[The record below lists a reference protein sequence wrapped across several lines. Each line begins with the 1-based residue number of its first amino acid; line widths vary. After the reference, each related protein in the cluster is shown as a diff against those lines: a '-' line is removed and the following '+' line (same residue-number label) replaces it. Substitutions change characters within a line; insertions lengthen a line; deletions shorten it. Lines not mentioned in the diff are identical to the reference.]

1 MVTKPKGRK
10 RVRGIPELHDEL
22 KTRVNLSLTP
32 TGIEGLDTLAS
43 KWGLSRSELV
53 ERIGRGQ
60 ISLADRQDFTDGKNY
75 SNAERIT
82 ATEFADEFT
91 MSAIQ
96 SLSLN
101 QCQALPECPGAYLV
115 TDFEKYIYAG
125 RDSNLKR
132 RFMDE
137 RFLKQL
143 QNSLTPKS
151 SLIPG
156 ILWVECSDVR
166 ALPAIEQALITTF
179 HSMTTQISSVLHQAG
194 QARTS
199 RLVRRHVP
207 IEFPE
212 SQIKRQ

>member
-1 MVTKPKGRK
+1 MNCYQSVIMAKGRK
-10 RVRGIPELHDEL
+10 RVRGVPELHDEL

-53 ERIGRGQ
+53 EKIGRGH
-60 ISLADRQDFTDGKNY
+60 ISIADRQDFSDDKNY
-75 SNAERIT
+75 SNAELIT
-82 ATEFADEFT
+82 TTEFADEFT

-96 SLSLN
+96 SMQLN
-101 QCQALPECPGAYLV
+101 QCDELPECPGAYLV

-132 RFMDE
+132 RFMNE
-137 RFLKQL
+137 RFRKQL
-143 QNSLTPKS
+143 ENSLTPKS

-156 ILWVECSDVR
+156 ILWVECSEVR

-179 HSMTTQISSVLHQAG
+179 HSMTAQMPSLLHQAG
-194 QARTS
+194 QAHTS
-199 RLVRRHVP
+199 
-207 IEFPE
+207 
-212 SQIKRQ
+212 

>member
-1 MVTKPKGRK
+1 MVIMAKGRK
-10 RVRGIPELHDEL
+10 RVRGVPELHDEL

-32 TGIEGLDTLAS
+32 TGIEGLDILAS

-53 ERIGRGQ
+53 EKIGRGH
-60 ISLADRQDFTDGKNY
+60 ISIAERQDFSDGKNY
-75 SNAERIT
+75 SNAEVIT
-82 ATEFADEFT
+82 TTEFADEFT

-101 QCQALPECPGAYLV
+101 QCQALPECPGAFLV

-156 ILWVECSDVR
+156 ILWVECSNVR

-179 HSMTTQISSVLHQAG
+179 HNMTTQISSVLQQAG
-194 QARTS
+194 QAGTS
-199 RLVRRHVP
+199 RFIHRHIP
-207 IEFPE
+207 IELSE
-212 SQIKRQ
+212 

>member
-1 MVTKPKGRK
+1 MNCYQSVIMAKGRK
-10 RVRGIPELHDEL
+10 RVRGVPELHDEL

-53 ERIGRGQ
+53 EKIGRGH
-60 ISLADRQDFTDGKNY
+60 ISIADRQDFSDDKNY
-75 SNAERIT
+75 SNAELIT
-82 ATEFADEFT
+82 TTEFADEFT

-96 SLSLN
+96 SMQLN
-101 QCQALPECPGAYLV
+101 QCDELPECPGAYLV

-143 QNSLTPKS
+143 QNSLTPNS

-156 ILWVECSDVR
+156 ILWVECSNVR
-166 ALPAIEQALITTF
+166 TLPAIEQVLITTF
-179 HSMTTQISSVLHQAG
+179 HSMTTQISSVLYQAG

-199 RLVRRHVP
+199 RFVRRNVP
-207 IEFPE
+207 IEP
-212 SQIKRQ
+212 I